1 MAAPHVVDV
10 VPFTGKD
17 FAFLQVKGPPALTSA
32 DYARDLAEVARLGA
46 RGSKERTGDQTLAA
60 IFWSVSTAGPWEAA
74 ARAAAAAAKLDLVDS
89 ARLFALVN
97 MAGVDGYYAG
107 WQLKRK
113 FNFWR
118 PITAIHES
126 ADGDRAWQPLLT
138 TPAHPDYPSRHTIGS
153 GAMAQAIRK
162 ATGLDAVTFSSALG
176 LPTGQLI
183 RSWTSISDAEQDVAG
198 ARLWAGI
205 HFRSANEHGLEL
217 GHAIADRAADTVMRP
232 RPPRG

>member
-1 MAAPHVVDV
+1 M
-10 VPFTGKD
+10 
-17 FAFLQVKGPPALTSA
+17 TSA
-32 DYARDLAEVARLGA
+32 EYAHDLAEVARLGA
-46 RGSKERTGDQTLAA
+46 RNSKERTGDQTLSA

-74 ARAAAAAAKLDLVDS
+74 ARAAAQAKLDLVDS

-97 MAGVDGYYAG
+97 MAGSDGYYAG

-113 FNFWR
+113 FQFWR

-138 TPAHPDYPSRHTIGS
+138 TPAHPDYPSGHTIGS

-162 ATGLDAVTFSSALG
+162 ATGLEEVTFSSALG

-183 RSWTSISDAEQDVAG
+183 GAGRASRTPNTTWPARGCGPASTSA
-198 ARLWAGI
+198 ARMSTASS
-205 HFRSANEHGLEL
+205 SA
-217 GHAIADRAADTVMRP
+217 APFADRAADTIMRP